1 MAKENR
7 ERKKKYV
14 AELESKISTLQ
25 KDKDAAQAQNVS
37 LQADLTK
44 AQQEIASLRAMLQ
57 NSSALAQVISALGS
71 SGAIS
76 FGANI
81 VSGNNKAQKRG
92 PNDST
97 EDEQQEQQLAGQPPQ
112 KRASTRRR
120 GADEVA
126 AAPPTA
132 VSNSGAVAAP
142 TTILPIQLNI
152 HVHSNAL

>member
-97 EDEQQEQQLAGQPPQ
+97 EDEQQEQLAGQPPQ